1 MDLGY
6 YGIQLTSGR
15 YTSYWN
21 AFLFIL
27 CRSDTYLMFL
37 NKFHPI
43 ESTFIRFCFWSTLC
57 FKQISVAE
65 GRVRKVEDL
74 QTMTSHKPMAP
85 QILKTSQANQLGKNP
100 EMFKKSNM
108 MCLLQHSVK
117 SRKQNSQKRNSQ
129 PAVKRGVLFH
139 FHCLIIRLYDQVHS
153 KLSFPYVVVS
163 VIPSLGSIS

>member
-1 MDLGY
+1 MDSHPLGVGIHPSPRMDTQHPPPPQPLGYTDLGY

-57 FKQISVAE
+57 FKQISVDE

-85 QILKTSQANQLGKNP
+85 QILKTNQANQLGKNP

-108 MCLLQHSVK
+108 ICLL
-117 SRKQNSQKRNSQ
+117 
-129 PAVKRGVLFH
+129 
-139 FHCLIIRLYDQVHS
+139 
-153 KLSFPYVVVS
+153 
-163 VIPSLGSIS
+163 